1 MATGKINV
9 TADNIFPI
17 IKKFLYSDH
26 EIFLRE
32 LISNAVDAT
41 QKLQTLSR
49 IGEAKGE
56 LGDVTIQVEINA
68 KKKTLTIRDRGI
80 GMTAAEVEKY
90 INQVAFSG
98 AEEFLKKYE
107 GKLDGKG
114 IIGHF
119 GLGFYSSFMVA
130 KQVEIKTKSF
140 TQSEEEN
147 GAHWRCTGSPEFD
160 LTEVKKKDRGTEIIL
175 HIADDSEEFLEES
188 RIRELLNKYAK
199 FMPIPI
205 QFGEKEEKIN
215 VAKEGEKEK
224 LKTKKV
230 PDIINNPEPAWVK
243 KPSELTDEDYQKFYS
258 ELYPFTFDKPLF
270 HIHLNVDYPFNLTGV
285 LFFPKIKPNVE
296 PQRNKIQL
304 YQQQVFVTDSVEGIV
319 PDFLTLLHGV
329 LDSPDI
335 PLNVSR
341 SYLQADGAVKKI
353 SSHITKKVA
362 DKLEEMFKND
372 REDFQKKWNDM
383 KVIIE
388 YGMLTD
394 EKFYE
399 RAQKFALYQ
408 RTDGSFYTLEEYIEK
423 VKEAQTDKDKN
434 TIILYAAHKEGQH
447 AYIEKANNRGYD
459 VLLLDSPLTGHL
471 LQKIEGEKNTV
482 KFARVD
488 SDLIDNLIKKD
499 DNRVSALSDKDKEN
513 LKAAVEAVTTEGK
526 FTVRLEDMD
535 SADAPFVITVP
546 EFMRR
551 MKEMSMTGG
560 GMFGMSD
567 MPEMYDLVVNS
578 NHPLSNRILNEGDT
592 EVKNS
597 LISQALDLAK
607 LQQNLLHG
615 EELTKFVKRS
625 YAKLEEV

>member
-56 LGDVTIQVEINA
+56 LGDLTLKIDINS
-68 KKKTLTIRDRGI
+68 KKKTLTITDRGI
-80 GMTAAEVEKY
+80 GMTAEEVEKY

-130 KQVEIKTKSF
+130 KKVEIKTKSY
-140 TQSEEEN
+140 TQAADEE
-147 GAHWRCTGSPEFD
+147 GAHWTCTGSPEFE
-160 LTEVKKKDRGTEIIL
+160 LKPIKKKDRGTEIIL
-175 HIADDSEEFLEES
+175 HIADDSTEFLEEH

-199 FMPIPI
+199 FMPVPI

-215 VAKEGEKEK
+215 VAKEGEEEK

-243 KPSELTDEDYQKFYS
+243 KPAELSTEDYQKFYS

-270 HIHLNVDYPFNLTGV
+270 HIHLNVDYPFNLTGI

-296 PQRNKIQL
+296 PTRNKIQL

-329 LDSPDI
+329 IDSPDI

-341 SYLQADGAVKKI
+341 SYLQADGNVKKI

-372 REDFQKKWNDM
+372 RADFEQKWNDI

-394 EKFYE
+394 DKFYE
-399 RAQKFALYQ
+399 RAQKFALFQ
-408 RTDGSFYTLEEYIEK
+408 SVDGKFFTLDEYVEQ
-423 VKEAQTDKDKN
+423 VKENQTDKDKN
-434 TIILYAAHKEGQH
+434 VILLYAAHKDGQH
-447 AYIEKANNRGYD
+447 AYIEKAKEKGYD
-459 VLLLDSPLTGHL
+459 VLLLDSPIVGHL
-471 LQKIEGEKNTV
+471 MQKIEGEKTNLR
-482 KFARVD
+482 FARVD

-499 DNRVSALSDKDKEN
+499 ETRVSQLSDKEKEN
-513 LKAAVEAVTTEGK
+513 LKNAIEGIVSQDK
-526 FTVRLEDMD
+526 FSVRLEDME
-535 SADAPFVITVP
+535 STEAPFVITVP

-578 NHPLSNRILNEGDT
+578 NHPLSNRILAEEDT
-592 EVKNS
+592 DKKGTMVK
-597 LISQALDLAK
+597 QALDLAK

-615 EELTKFVKRS
+615 EELTSFIKRS
-625 YAKLEEV
+625 YAELV

>member
-1 MATGKINV
+1 MATGKISV

-32 LISNAVDAT
+32 LVSNAVDAT
-41 QKLQTLSR
+41 QKLQTLAR
-49 IGEAKGE
+49 VGETKSE
-56 LGDVTIQVEINA
+56 LGDLTIQIEIDK
-68 KKKTLTIRDRGI
+68 KKKTLTIKDRGI
-80 GMTAAEVEKY
+80 GMTAEEVEKY

-130 KQVEIKTKSF
+130 SKVEIKTKSHSQKA
-140 TQSEEEN
+140 TDKA
-147 GAHWRCTGSPEFD
+147 AHWTCTGSPEFE
-160 LTEVKKKDRGTEIIL
+160 LTEITKKDRGTEIIL
-175 HIADDSEEFLEES
+175 HIAEDSEEFLEEY

-205 QFGEKEEKIN
+205 QFGETEKEVN
-215 VAKEGEKEK
+215 VAAEGEPEK
-224 LKTKKV
+224 LEKKKV
-230 PDIINNPEPAWVK
+230 ADIINNPEPAWIK
-243 KPSELTDEDYQKFYS
+243 KPAELKQEDYDSFYR
-258 ELYPFTFDKPLF
+258 ELYPMSFEKPLF

-341 SYLQADGAVKKI
+341 SYLQADGNVKKI

-362 DKLEEMFKND
+362 DKLEDMFKND
-372 REDFQKKWNDM
+372 RADFEQKWNDM
-383 KVIIE
+383 KIIIE

-399 RAQKFALYQ
+399 RAQKFAIYKNVE
-408 RTDGSFYTLEEYIEK
+408 GISYTLEEYLEK
-423 VKEAQTDKDKN
+423 VKNAQTDKNNN
-434 TIILYAAHKEGQH
+434 TILLYAAHKDGQH
-447 AYIEKANNRGYD
+447 SYIANARARGYD
-459 VLLLDSPLTGHL
+459 VLLLDSPLVSHL
-471 LQKIEGEKNTV
+471 MQKIESEKTNV
-482 KFARVD
+482 RFARVD

-499 DNRVSALSDKDKEN
+499 ESRVSKLSDKEKEN
-513 LKAAVEAVTTEGK
+513 LKEVLEVAVPKEK
-526 FTVRLEDMD
+526 FSVRLEDME
-535 SADAPFVITVP
+535 STEAPFIITVP

-551 MKEMSMTGG
+551 MREMSMTGG
-560 GMFGMSD
+560 GMFGMTD
-567 MPEMYDLVVNS
+567 MPEMYDLVVNT
-578 NHPLSNRILNEGDT
+578 NHHLSSKILGEANDDAKKE
-592 EVKNS
+592 
-597 LISQALDLAK
+597 LISRALDLAK

-615 EELTKFVKRS
+615 EELTNFIKRS
-625 YAKLEEV
+625 YEAIA

>member
-1 MATGKINV
+1 MATGKISV

-32 LISNAVDAT
+32 LVSNAVDAT
-41 QKLQTLSR
+41 QKLQTLAR
-49 IGEAKGE
+49 VGETKSELGE
-56 LGDVTIQVEINA
+56 LTIKIDID
-68 KKKTLTIRDRGI
+68 KKNKTLTISDRGI
-80 GMTAAEVEKY
+80 GMTADDVEKY

-130 KQVEIKTKSF
+130 SKVEIKTKAHS
-140 TQSEEEN
+140 QKASDK
-147 GAHWRCTGSPEFD
+147 GAHWVCTGSPEFE
-160 LTEVKKKDRGTEIIL
+160 LTEITKKDRGTEIVL
-175 HIADDSEEFLEES
+175 HIAEDSEEFLEEY

-205 QFGEKEEKIN
+205 QFGEKEEEVN
-215 VAKEGEKEK
+215 VAAEGEEEK
-224 LKTKKV
+224 FEKKKV
-230 PDIINNPEPAWVK
+230 AEIINNTEPAWVK
-243 KPSELTDEDYQKFYS
+243 KPADLTQEDYDKFYR
-258 ELYPFTFDKPLF
+258 ELYPMTFEKPLF

-319 PDFLTLLHGV
+319 PDFLTLIHGV

-341 SYLQADGAVKKI
+341 SYLQADGNVKKI

-372 REDFQKKWNDM
+372 RADFEQKWNDM
-383 KVIIE
+383 KIIIE

-394 EKFYE
+394 AKFYE
-399 RAQKFALYQ
+399 RAQKFSIYKNVE
-408 RTDGSFYTLEEYIEK
+408 GHSFTLEEYLEK
-423 VKEAQTDKDKN
+423 VKPAQTDKDNN
-434 TIILYAAHKEGQH
+434 TILLYAAHKDGQH
-447 AYIEKANNRGYD
+447 GYIANAQARGYD
-459 VLLLDSPLTGHL
+459 VLLLDSPLVSHL
-471 LQKIEGEKNTV
+471 MQKVEGENPNVRFT
-482 KFARVD
+482 RVD

-499 DNRVSALSDKDKEN
+499 DTRISKLSDSDKES
-513 LKAAVEAVTTEGK
+513 LKGVLEQAVPKEK
-526 FTVRLEDMD
+526 FSVRLEDMD
-535 SADAPFVITVP
+535 SAEAPFLITVP

-551 MKEMSMTGG
+551 MREMSMTGG
-560 GMFGMSD
+560 GMFGMTD
-567 MPEMYDLVVNS
+567 MPEMYDLVVNT
-578 NHPLSNRILNEGDT
+578 NHPLSSKILAEENA
-592 EVKNS
+592 EVKNE
-597 LISQALDLAK
+597 LISRTLDLAK

-615 EELTKFVKRS
+615 EELTNFIKRS
-625 YAKLEEV
+625 YEAIA